1 MAGRWL
7 GVGITL
13 LHPLITHA
21 HHGLETRPSN
31 LTYLAPAP
39 GYSGTNMVLT
49 RAFSNLSFNNPVAM
63 LQPPSDSSRWYVA
76 E

>member
-1 MAGRWL
+1 
-7 GVGITL
+7 
-13 LHPLITHA
+13 
-21 HHGLETRPSN
+21 
-31 LTYLAPAP
+31 
-39 GYSGTNMVLT
+39 MVLT